1 MKKNRSV
8 YAGVLCGVLVAALIL
23 SGLFVTTHLDHDC
36 TGKNCSVCAMIFSC
50 EQLIRSL
57 TVVVIALLVA
67 VVEGARAVRYAL
79 HTGNM
84 QAPAPTLVALKVK
97 LSD

>member
-8 YAGVLCGVLVAALIL
+8 YAGVLCGILVVALIL

-36 TGKNCSVCAMIFSC
+36 TGENCAVCAMLFSC

-57 TVVVIALLVA
+57 TAVVALLVA
-67 VVEGARAVRYAL
+67 AVEGLRAVRYAL
-79 HTGNM
+79 HTDKM
-84 QAPAPTLVALKVK
+84 RTAAPTLVALKVK

>member
-1 MKKNRSV
+1 
-8 YAGVLCGVLVAALIL
+8 
-23 SGLFVTTHLDHDC
+23 
-36 TGKNCSVCAMIFSC
+36 MIFSC

-57 TVVVIALLVA
+57 TVVIALLVA
-67 VVEGARAVRYAL
+67 AVEGARAVRYAL

>member
-1 MKKNRSV
+1 MKTNRSV

-57 TVVVIALLVA
+57 TVVIALLVA
-67 VVEGARAVRYAL
+67 AVEGARPVRYAL

-84 QAPAPTLVALKVK
+84 QVSAPTLVALKVK

>member
-8 YAGVLCGVLVAALIL
+8 YASVLCGVLVAALIL

-57 TVVVIALLVA
+57 TVVIALLVA
-67 VVEGARAVRYAL
+67 AVEGARAVRYAL
-79 HTGNM
+79 HTANM
-84 QAPAPTLVALKVK
+84 QVSAPTLVALKVK